1 MQYWFYLAGAIVLE
15 AAGTTSMKLSDGFT
29 RLVPSILIFL
39 FYAASFIAL
48 TFALKGIDVSLAY
61 AIWSGIGTVIIATIG
76 ILQFREPATA
86 LKLASICLIVIG
98 VAGLNLSGVKH
109 S

>member
-1 MQYWFYLAGAIVLE
+1 MQYWFYLAGAIALE

-29 RLVPSILIFL
+29 KLVPSILIFL
-39 FYAASFIAL
+39 FYAASFVAL

-76 ILQFREPATA
+76 ILYFQEPATA
-86 LKLASICLIVIG
+86 LKFVSIGLIVVG
-98 VAGLNLSGVKH
+98 VAGLKLSGVNH
-109 S
+109 

>member
-29 RLVPSILIFL
+29 KLAPSILIFL
-39 FYAASFIAL
+39 FYAASFMAL

-76 ILQFREPATA
+76 ILYFQEPVTS
-86 LKLASICLIVIG
+86 LKIVSI
-98 VAGLNLSGVKH
+98 GLL
-109 S
+109 

>member
-39 FYAASFIAL
+39 FYAASFVAL

-61 AIWSGIGTVIIATIG
+61 AIWSGIGTVMITTIG
-76 ILQFREPATA
+76 IMYFQEPLTA
-86 LKLASICLIVIG
+86 LKIVSIGLIVVG
-98 VAGLNLSGVKH
+98 VAGLRLSGVNH
-109 S
+109 

>member
-1 MQYWFYLAGAIVLE
+1 MQYWFYLAGAIALE

-29 RLVPSILIFL
+29 KLVPSILIFL
-39 FYAASFIAL
+39 FYAASFVAL

-76 ILQFREPATA
+76 ILYFQEPATA
-86 LKLASICLIVIG
+86 LKIVSIGLIVVG
-98 VAGLNLSGVKH
+98 VAGLKLSGVNH
-109 S
+109 

>member
-1 MQYWFYLAGAIVLE
+1 MQYWFYLAGAIALE

-29 RLVPSILIFL
+29 KLVPSILIFL
-39 FYAASFIAL
+39 FYGASFAAL

-76 ILQFREPATA
+76 ILYFQEPATA
-86 LKLASICLIVIG
+86 LKIVSIGLIVVG
-98 VAGLNLSGVKH
+98 VVGLKLSGVNH
-109 S
+109 